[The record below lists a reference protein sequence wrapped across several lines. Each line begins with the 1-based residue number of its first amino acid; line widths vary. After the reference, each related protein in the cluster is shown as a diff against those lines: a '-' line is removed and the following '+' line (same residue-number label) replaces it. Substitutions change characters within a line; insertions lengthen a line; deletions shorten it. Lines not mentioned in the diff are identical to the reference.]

1 MVEDEDVLNVFDD
14 VLVPDEREDVLKN
27 YINSN
32 LNPETQKKT
41 KREVGAFEK
50 WLKTQNEPRPIESVE
65 PEALNLL
72 LGLYIISV
80 KRQDGGLYEPS
91 SLTSIFSSVKRYLEQ
106 KDYHENIMTSEK
118 FKQARDSLATR
129 KKELKAQGMGN
140 QPNKVSTVGEK
151 KNCLSRF
158 LEGLEK
164 KKKTPSL
171 PFTIFRRFGGQKKK
185 KKRPVCLSRFLEA
198 LEKKKKTPSLPF
210 TIFRRFGGQKKKKKT
225 PCLPFTILRRFGEK
239 KKKKKKRPVCLS
251 RFLEAFFNFFFSGKR
266 TEPSR
271 RGPTMAIRGIWG
283 P

>member
-1 MVEDEDVLNVFDD
+1 MDVSTQVFDWSRGSSAGRPRDVPTFLKAFLIGRRWSPRRPWSPQRPPSSAMAASDVPPNFQLDLGGFMVEDEDVLNVFDD

-140 QPNKVSTVGEK
+140 QPNKVSTVGGK

-164 KKKTPSL
+164 KKKN
-171 PFTIFRRFGGQKKK
+171 
-185 KKRPVCLSRFLEA
+185 A
-198 LEKKKKTPSLPF
+198 
-210 TIFRRFGGQKKKKKT
+210 
-225 PCLPFTILRRFGEK
+225 
-239 KKKKKKRPVCLS
+239 
-251 RFLEAFFNFFFSGKR
+251 
-266 TEPSR
+266 
-271 RGPTMAIRGIWG
+271 
-283 P
+283 

>member
-158 LEGLEK
+158 LEGLGG
-164 KKKTPSL
+164 KKTPNL
-171 PFTIFRRFGGQKKK
+171 PFTIFRSFGKKK
-185 KKRPVCLSRFLEA
+185 KKRLVCLSQFLEG
-198 LEKKKKTPSLPF
+198 L
-210 TIFRRFGGQKKKKKT
+210 GD
-225 PCLPFTILRRFGEK
+225 

-251 RFLEAFFNFFFSGKR
+251 QF
-266 TEPSR
+266 
-271 RGPTMAIRGIWG
+271 
-283 P
+283 